1 MDILDFFLI
10 CVFIGALYFFLIRNV
25 QVFHF
30 QTTISNAAHQNVIDW
45 LDSLE
50 NDDEL
55 NRRRDEYEA
64 KAKMLDRIC
73 NKLSYEKML
82 FSFRPLTLE
91 SWFDE
96 KEIEFIEDGIQ

>member
-1 MDILDFFLI
+1 MDIFGFFFI
-10 CVFIGALYFFLIRNV
+10 CVFIAVLYFCFLRNT

-30 QTTISNAAHQNVIDW
+30 QTTISHAAHQNVIDW
-45 LDSLE
+45 LNSLE

-55 NRRRDEYEA
+55 NRRRDECEA
-64 KAKMLDRIC
+64 KLEMLNRIC
-73 NKLSYEKML
+73 NKLSYGKML

-96 KEIEFIEDGIQ
+96 KEIEFIEAGI

>member
-30 QTTISNAAHQNVIDW
+30 QTTISDAAHQNAIDW
-45 LDSLE
+45 LNSLE

-64 KAKMLDRIC
+64 KTKMLNRIC

-91 SWFDE
+91 HWFDE
-96 KEIEFIEDGIQ
+96 KEIEFIEAGT